1 MEYHRSLVLVWP
13 FRNVKIEK
21 TVMWVRPSIIGSK
34 LLWRNQTPI
43 LFPLFF
49 SLVRRHSKE
58 IVKLIQEAAVE
69 HSTTWSWID
78 IFWKILLSSRMKLI
92 IFMFV
97 FFTFISQLGSFIS
110 TPRFIFSIELFLLYM
125 TKSIDYQRC
134 SSE

>member
-34 LLWRNQTPI
+34 LFWRNQTPI

-58 IVKLIQEAAVE
+58 IVKLIPEAAVE
-69 HSTTWSWID
+69 HSTTWSCID
-78 IFWKILLSSRMKLI
+78 IFWKILLSSSMKLI

-125 TKSIDYQRC
+125 TKSIDYQCC